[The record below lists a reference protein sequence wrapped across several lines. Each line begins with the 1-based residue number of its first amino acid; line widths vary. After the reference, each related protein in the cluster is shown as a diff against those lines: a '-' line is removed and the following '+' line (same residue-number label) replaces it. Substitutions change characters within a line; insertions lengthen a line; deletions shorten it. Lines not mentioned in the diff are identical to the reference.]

1 MGDEARGVDARR
13 TRDRAL
19 PHAAAG
25 DATRWCNGWLQ
36 RLPPAQENGAMST
49 PLPASPHDAAA
60 LALVPALAGVGW
72 FSVAADRTVTA
83 VSPEMERITGFTA
96 SEAVGRPCVALLRC
110 RECLRGCALFRT
122 GTLERAEGPIFR
134 SDGGE
139 ITVERSGRVLKDA
152 TGRVTGAIETV
163 RPVDGDGCAR
173 GGPPPELDALLE
185 SLGRSFVVL
194 DGELKVLACSRS
206 LAALAGVEPDAV
218 RGAPAS
224 LLFGEELFGA
234 SGELAQAVL
243 RGERRE
249 GWAGSVRTAGGERV
263 GVSLSVG
270 AVAAEGHCG
279 RMGARAMVM
288 VRPEHD
294 PDDPGEA
301 APAFHGMVAR
311 SPAMHR
317 IFRLIELLRD
327 TDATVLVT
335 GESGTG
341 KEMVARALHD
351 TSARA
356 HGPFVAV
363 NCAAIP
369 SELLESELF
378 GHVRG
383 AFTGAVRDRPGRFEL
398 ARGGTLFLDE
408 IGDLAP
414 ALQAKLLRVL
424 QEHAY
429 ERVGDARPRTADV
442 RVIAAT
448 HLNLQRAVAEGRFRE
463 DLYYRLRV
471 VPIEL
476 PPLRERREDLPPLVH
491 HLMSRIGA
499 RRRRALRLSPAAL
512 RAVLSHPWPGNVREL
527 ENALEYATTVC
538 DGQTVHLADL
548 PAEVALLAASPAPPP
563 AADLAADAAPAPLP
577 ALRADEAAEAAR
589 IRGALQQAQYRR
601 DDAARLLGMS
611 RTTLWRKIK
620 TYRL

>member
-1 MGDEARGVDARR
+1 
-13 TRDRAL
+13 
-19 PHAAAG
+19 
-25 DATRWCNGWLQ
+25 
-36 RLPPAQENGAMST
+36 
-49 PLPASPHDAAA
+49 
-60 LALVPALAGVGW
+60 
-72 FSVAADRTVTA
+72 
-83 VSPEMERITGFTA
+83 
-96 SEAVGRPCVALLRC
+96 
-110 RECLRGCALFRT
+110 
-122 GTLERAEGPIFR
+122 
-134 SDGGE
+134 
-139 ITVERSGRVLKDA
+139 
-152 TGRVTGAIETV
+152 
-163 RPVDGDGCAR
+163 
-173 GGPPPELDALLE
+173 
-185 SLGRSFVVL
+185 
-194 DGELKVLACSRS
+194 
-206 LAALAGVEPDAV
+206 
-218 RGAPAS
+218 
-224 LLFGEELFGA
+224 
-234 SGELAQAVL
+234 
-243 RGERRE
+243 
-249 GWAGSVRTAGGERV
+249 
-263 GVSLSVG
+263 
-270 AVAAEGHCG
+270 
-279 RMGARAMVM
+279 MGARAMVM
-288 VRPEHD
+288 VRPGHD
-294 PDDPGEA
+294 PGSPGEA

-317 IFRLIELLRD
+317 IFRLVELLRD

-442 RVIAAT
+442 RVVAAT
-448 HLNLQRAVAEGRFRE
+448 HLNLQRAVADGRFRE

-491 HLMSRIGA
+491 HLMGRIGV
-499 RRRRALRLSPAAL
+499 RRRRALRLSPAAV
-512 RAVLSHPWPGNVREL
+512 RALLSYAWPGNVREL

-548 PAEVALLAASPAPPP
+548 PAEVALLAGPAVPLPEPPSPV
-563 AADLAADAAPAPLP
+563 APATLP
-577 ALRADEAAEAAR
+577 GLGAEEAAEAAR
-589 IRGALQQAQYRR
+589 IRAALEQARYRR
-601 DDAARLLGMS
+601 DEAARLLGMS